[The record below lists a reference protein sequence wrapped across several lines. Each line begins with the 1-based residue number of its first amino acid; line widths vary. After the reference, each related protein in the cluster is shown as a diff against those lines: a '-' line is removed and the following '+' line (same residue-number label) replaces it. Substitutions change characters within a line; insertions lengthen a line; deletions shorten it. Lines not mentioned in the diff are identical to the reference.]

1 MGMARFGLR
10 NVVRSKLRLA
20 VVALALSISSTL
32 GPTAMGLLLAVAIMV
47 AAAGSAYALR
57 QIVRLSPLEAIRN
70 E

>member
-1 MGMARFGLR
+1 
-10 NVVRSKLRLA
+10 
-20 VVALALSISSTL
+20 LSISSTL
-32 GPTAMGLLLAVAIMV
+32 GPTAMGLLLTVAVMV